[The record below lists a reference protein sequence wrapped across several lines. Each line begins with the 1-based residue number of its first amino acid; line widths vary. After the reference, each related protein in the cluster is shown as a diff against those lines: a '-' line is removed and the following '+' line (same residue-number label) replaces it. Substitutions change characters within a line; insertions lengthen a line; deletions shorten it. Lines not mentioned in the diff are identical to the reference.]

1 MLIACYNFICYP
13 KNCTFVVGNQEG
25 GVPTV
30 LLPARQ
36 HKKNVA
42 TFTSHYIPTTF
53 TNINNYAIF
62 L

>member
-1 MLIACYNFICYP
+1 MLIACYNFICCP
-13 KNCTFVVGNQEG
+13 KSCTFVVGNQEG

-30 LLPARQ
+30 LHARQ

>member
-1 MLIACYNFICYP
+1 MLIVCYNFICCQ
-13 KNCTFVVGNQEG
+13 KSCTFVVGNQEG

-30 LLPARQ
+30 APTRSTA
-36 HKKNVA
+36 KKNVA